1 MICEAPRDN
10 TRARGYHRHG
20 LAKHQSDNVAQ
31 FGAHLSR
38 MHALCSTHEVLL
50 HFVTV
55 GIPESDLG
63 KRCTT
68 ASIVNDVCDD
78 SLDVTV
84 TLCGIKTPEA
94 SLSLPVGGVG
104 PEDRPTTLTLC
115 SNYAPHLQKTR

>member
-1 MICEAPRDN
+1 
-10 TRARGYHRHG
+10 
-20 LAKHQSDNVAQ
+20 
-31 FGAHLSR
+31 

-50 HFVTV
+50 HFVPV

-63 KRCTT
+63 ERCTT
-68 ASIVNDVCDD
+68 ASIMNDVCDD

-84 TLCGIKTPEA
+84 ALCGIKTPEA

-115 SNYAPHLQKTR
+115 SNYAPHLQKTRQVNV